1 MQTSSTISHSI
12 VVREYFTENNLG
24 QERRGKLH
32 IVVHDCSSSTQRLRQ
47 EDHKFNAEVG
57 YIVRL

>member
-12 VVREYFTENNLG
+12 VVRENFTENNLG

-32 IVVHDCSSSTQRLRQ
+32 IMVHDCSSSTQILRQ
-47 EDHKFNAEVG
+47 DHKFDAEVG